1 MAPELLAHNV
11 DSDLTKADTFSLGM
25 TLFEC
30 ASLLELPRNSMED
43 PSWEEYQVCTH
54 AQYDDFNHQSC

>member
-1 MAPELLAHNV
+1 MQEGDCRYMAPELLAHNV

-43 PSWEEYQVCTH
+43 PSWEEYQVCTR
-54 AQYDDFNHQSC
+54 NMT

>member
-11 DSDLTKADTFSLGM
+11 DSELTKADTFSLGM

-43 PSWEEYQVCTH
+43 PSWEEYQVCTLVNG
-54 AQYDDFNHQSC
+54 QT

>member
-43 PSWEEYQVCTH
+43 PSWEEYQVSLT
-54 AQYDDFNHQSC
+54 DN